1 MAIDYRIPPA
11 TGDRPMTLALIGV
24 SHLDVELAELEQ
36 LSGVAHELPHELL
49 RNQLSSGAVMLS
61 TCNRVEL
68 YLDAPNPQAAA
79 VAAQQWFSL
88 PGIDLTDR
96 ARVRFNDDVAR
107 HLFAVSAGLE
117 SMVVGEAEI
126 AGQVRSAITE
136 ARRDGTVTAR
146 LDRLFGAASRAS
158 RQVASTTGLGTA
170 GRSVVSVALDLVE
183 DRHGNVTDKT
193 VCLIGTGSFARIAY
207 AELRRRGVGD
217 LLLYSLSG
225 RAQRFAQTHPGTVIP
240 QAELSSALARADVVV
255 SCSGAPHTVIDRA
268 SLAPLVAGRDR
279 PMALLDLALTRDIDP
294 DIIAVANADLVTLDD
309 VGRQAPPAHMEA
321 VTHARRVVDE
331 AVDTFATIE
340 AGRSAD
346 PVIVA
351 LREHVFAAM
360 QRESERAERKHSPA
374 QALAITGALDRFA
387 NELLHVPMVRAR
399 ELIQQGR
406 SDEVFEALDLLF
418 GLSLPQILS
427 EDGPSA

>member
-1 MAIDYRIPPA
+1 
-11 TGDRPMTLALIGV
+11 MTLALVGV
-24 SHLDVELAELEQ
+24 SHLDVELAELKL
-36 LSGVAHELPHELL
+36 LSGVAHELPHEML
-49 RNQLSSGAVMLS
+49 RTQRSSGAVMLS
-61 TCNRVEL
+61 TCNRIEL
-68 YLDAPNPQAAA
+68 YVDAPNPKAAA
-79 VAAQQWFSL
+79 VAARQWFSL
-88 PGIDLTDR
+88 PGIDLADR
-96 ARVRFNDDVAR
+96 VRIRFNDDVAR

-126 AGQVRSAITE
+126 AGQVRAAITE

-183 DRHGNVTDKT
+183 SRHGSVANKT

-207 AELRRRGVGD
+207 AELSRRGVGS

-225 RAQRFAQTHPGTVIP
+225 RAQRFAETHPGTVIP
-240 QAELSSALARADVVV
+240 QAELASALAQADVVV
-255 SCSGAPHTVIDRA
+255 SCSGAPHTVIDAA
-268 SLAPLVAGRDR
+268 SLAPLVASRKH

-294 DIIAVANADLVTLDD
+294 DISVVKHADLVTLDD
-309 VGRQAPPAHMEA
+309 VGRHAPPAHMQA
-321 VTHARRVVDE
+321 VTQARRVVDE

-346 PVIVA
+346 PIIVA

-360 QRESERAERKHSPA
+360 QGESERAERKHSPA
-374 QALAITGALDRFA
+374 LALAITGALDRFA
-387 NELLHVPMVRAR
+387 NELLHTPMVRAR

-418 GLSLPQILS
+418 GLTLPHSPVEDGLPQ
-427 EDGPSA
+427 

>member
-1 MAIDYRIPPA
+1 
-11 TGDRPMTLALIGV
+11 MTLALVGV
-24 SHLDVELAELEQ
+24 SHLDVELAELEH
-36 LSGVAHELPHELL
+36 LSGVAHELPDELL
-49 RNQLSSGAVMLS
+49 RTQLSSGAVILS

-68 YLDAPNPQAAA
+68 YLDAPDPHAAA
-79 VAAQQWFSL
+79 RAAQEWFSL
-88 PGIDLTDR
+88 PGVDLAGR

-183 DRHGNVTDKT
+183 DHYGSVTDKT

-207 AELRRRGVGD
+207 AELSRRNVGN

-225 RAQRFAQTHPGTVIP
+225 RAQRFAETHPGTVIP
-240 QAELSSALARADVVV
+240 QAELASALARADVVV
-255 SCSGAPHTVIDRA
+255 SCSGAPHTVIDAA
-268 SLAPLVAGRDR
+268 SLAPLVAGRER
-279 PMALLDLALTRDIDP
+279 PMALLDLALTRDIDA
-294 DIIAVANADLVTLDD
+294 DISQVPNADLITLDD
-309 VGRQAPPAHMEA
+309 VGRHAPLAHIEA
-321 VTHARRVVDE
+321 MTRARRVVDQ
-331 AVDTFATIE
+331 AVDTFAMIE

-360 QRESERAERKHSPA
+360 QREGERAERKHS
-374 QALAITGALDRFA
+374 QSTALAITGALDRFA

-399 ELIQQGR
+399 ALIQQGR
-406 SDEVFEALDLLF
+406 SDEVFDALDLLF
-418 GLSLPQILS
+418 GLSLPHDLPK
-427 EDGPSA
+427 DGPSV